1 LKRRTCMQATALG
14 MVTLIFNHVSSAAA
28 LEGAAIAVVP
38 GEEVPVERV
47 WMGWPS
53 TEEVWYD
60 QLPDVQENIVR
71 LVRTVAKYTPVN
83 LVVNGPRQAATA
95 AERIGSTPKLVT
107 MLPNIV
113 PDDMWLRDSGC
124 VFRRS
129 AQGGLECVK
138 LNFNGWGGKQIHR
151 HDTVVANQMAAHLG
165 QPLITTQVV
174 GEGGGVIQDGDG
186 TLIANESS
194 WVLKNRNPGKT
205 RAQIEAELLLAYGAQ
220 KMIWLP
226 GIVGQ
231 DITDA
236 HIDATLQFFGP
247 GKLVMQLPAHG
258 ADDEWAKEAH
268 AALARLR
275 RATDAKGRK
284 FQFVLMDYPVN
295 AKSTKTS
302 LLRSYVNY
310 LVLTDA
316 VISVAFGDSVA
327 DAKAKANLQSM
338 YPGRTVEMIRLD
350 SIYAGGGGIHCVTQQ
365 QPAL

>member
-1 LKRRTCMQATALG
+1 MNRRTYMQATALG
-14 MVTLIFNHVSSAAA
+14 MATTIFSRTSSAAVQDGVA
-28 LEGAAIAVVP
+28 TAVVP
-38 GEEVPVERV
+38 GEEVPVDRV

-53 TEEVWYD
+53 NQDVWHE
-60 QLPDVQENIVR
+60 QLPGVQENIAR
-71 LVRTVAKYTPVN
+71 LARTIAKYSPVH
-83 LVVNGPRQAATA
+83 LLANGPRHAAVA
-95 AERIGSTPKLVT
+95 AERIGRTPKPVT
-107 MLPNIV
+107 LLPHII

-124 VFRRS
+124 VFRRGV
-129 AQGGLECVK
+129 QGGLECVK
-138 LNFNGWGGKQIHR
+138 LNFNGWGGKQTHR
-151 HDTVVANQMAAHLG
+151 HDAVVANHMAAHLG
-165 QPLITTQVV
+165 LPLITTQVV
-174 GEGGGVIQDGDG
+174 GEGGGVIQDGEG

-194 WVLKNRNPGKT
+194 WVPKNRNPGKT

-236 HIDATLQFFGP
+236 HIDATFQFFGP
-247 GKLVMQLPAHG
+247 GKLVMQLPAPD
-258 ADDEWAKEAH
+258 ADDEWAEEAH
-268 AALARLR
+268 AALATLR

-295 AKSTKTS
+295 TRSTQGS

-316 VISVAFGDSVA
+316 VISVAFGDAVA
-327 DAKAKANLQSM
+327 DAKAKAKLQSM
-338 YPGRTVEMIRLD
+338 YSGRTVEMVRLD

-365 QPAL
+365 QPVV